1 MYLDVFDI
9 QIHVSLTVIMDK
21 LDEKQRVAA
30 VKLSTERLRIKKLAK
45 SDLDE
50 QVVADLTRD

>member
-50 QVVADLTRD
+50 QMYSGQLS